1 MGNCRIAAEKATFV
15 KRRVAILVFL
25 TVLFGLQTG
34 VRAESP
40 SASAVAQRFQSSLID
55 VMKSAASVDVT
66 ERYKRL
72 APAVEQS
79 FHMPLMTQIS
89 AGAYWGQAT
98 IDERKSLVAAFR
110 RMSVATLATL
120 FSGYSGET
128 FHVTAEKPGPSKT
141 TLVMT
146 HLLKTDGE
154 KINIAY
160 VARRFKIGW
169 RMIDVIVDSGI
180 SELKV
185 RRSEYNQILKK
196 GGIPA
201 LIQLLN
207 GKADELM
214 SQ

>member
-1 MGNCRIAAEKATFV
+1 MGNDRYAMKNFV
-15 KRRVAILVFL
+15 WVRHWITIFAFLAMLLSPDTDIL
-25 TVLFGLQTG
+25 
-34 VRAESP
+34 AESP
-40 SASAVAQRFQSSLID
+40 SASGVAKSFQSTLIET
-55 VMKSAASVDVT
+55 MKTAASSSVG

-72 APAVEQS
+72 APSVVQS
-79 FHMPLMTQIS
+79 FHLPLMTQIS
-89 AGAYWGQAT
+89 TGAYWGQAT
-98 IDERKSLVAAFR
+98 IEERKSLVAAFR
-110 RMSVATLATL
+110 RMSIATLATL

-160 VARRFKIGW
+160 IARRFKSGW

-185 RRSEYNQILKK
+185 RRSEYNQVLKK

-201 LIQLLN
+201 LIKLLN
-207 GKADELM
+207 SKADELM